1 MTKLNYNIHTIN
13 LEERKHACWFC
24 DCCVYDIAKGH
35 YCTKL
40 NDIIGENPMFPN
52 DCANFQ
58 NMQHTGSAC
67 RSFINKIK
75 SNLKK
80 AKTMRESKQLELF

>member
-1 MTKLNYNIHTIN
+1 MTALNYNIHTIN
-13 LEERKHACWFC
+13 IDERQHACWFC

-35 YCTKL
+35 FCTKL

-58 NMQHTGSAC
+58 NTHAEGAC
-67 RSFINKIK
+67 RSFANKIK
-75 SNLKK
+75 NNLTKV
-80 AKTMRESKQLELF
+80 KTMREIQLELF